1 MKHKLKHVPQVVILL
16 PYYIRGVLRGFTF
29 LSFVFSLVFCD
40 NLDHITLD
48 II

>member
-16 PYYIRGVLRGFTF
+16 PYYKSGVLCGFTF
-29 LSFVFSLVFCD
+29 LSFVFSSVFCD

>member
-16 PYYIRGVLRGFTF
+16 PYYISRVLCDFTF
-29 LSFVFSLVFCD
+29 LSFVFSIVFCD